1 MEYLNEAVILS
12 VDWLIL
18 GLCLKEYYSYKNTVK
33 ALKVNSNFRPKK
45 PKPNL

>member
-18 GLCLKEYYSYKNTVK
+18 GLCLKEYYSYKHTVK
-33 ALKVNSNFRPKK
+33 SLKVKVEK
-45 PKPNL
+45 HNLKNKNKN